1 MTFNGFISYSHAADG
16 RLAPAVQRGLHR
28 LAKPWNRRRAL
39 WIFRDQTGLSV
50 TPALWSSIQ
59 EALDGSE
66 WFVLLASPE
75 AAQSPWVN
83 REIEHWIATKPAN
96 RILPVLTD
104 GEWRWDPER
113 GDLSADSTAVPD
125 ALRGV
130 FTEEPLFLD
139 LRWTHDDPALSLKHA
154 RFRDAIAQL
163 AAPMHGLSKDELE
176 GEDIRQHRQAR
187 RLRRGAVAALALL
200 TAVASVTGVVA
211 RHNADRAASAR
222 VEAQRQTELA
232 SQERG
237 NAGRF
242 AEEAR
247 RQQENARAQEARA
260 RAAAVETKTQEKQA
274 RDQRAAAERA
284 AAEAKRQQENARKQ
298 QQLANRSRALA
309 EEQRKVAREQRELAA
324 QAARATEGQR
334 MIAEQQQLLAAQA
347 TAEAEK
353 QRTIARRQ
361 QWLAE
366 QSAAEARRQEA
377 IARENERQAK
387 EAAEEA
393 RRQEENAAEQKRI
406 TLVRRLFNRATAAL
420 GNDPAM
426 ALRLGIAADKIQP
439 SAETRAELAALITS
453 TRKLGATDEVVA
465 MAYGANDIIAAIGAD
480 YTLSLW
486 SVADPAVPVRLVTLD
501 DFPVFSFLSFGRDG
515 KTLTVVGGWDLQPML
530 LDVSD
535 PAKPVTICT
544 VPTTDA
550 VQAVLSPDGRTLA
563 AGDFD
568 GLWTLWDVADRESPA
583 KLGQIPGDG
592 LTPIVFSPDSR
603 TVVATGFS
611 TVSGKVWDIT
621 DRMSPAPLV
630 TLDGK
635 VRRAAFSPVRPLLA
649 THDPAGSLSIWDMG
663 DPAKPKKLSSQAA
676 RAIDVTFSSDGL
688 TLATSDIDGTARLW
702 DMTTDTPVHLVD
714 VNSND
719 GAALSMAFSR
729 DDRILSTL
737 AIDGT
742 LSLWTVE
749 AHGAP
754 KAVGRATG
762 ETRDGV
768 MAALSSDGRRLTTAH
783 GDGTASIFDVSN
795 PARPV
800 ERATVR
806 VTPKILNAAAVSPG
820 GDIIAALGWA
830 SEGFVTLTD
839 ISDPS
844 APAPLGQ
851 LPIGPFGSLLTFGPD
866 GKTLAVIEGRDV
878 VLWDLTDPRS
888 PVRLSELP
896 GGRLAG
902 PMAFSP
908 DGGTVAVAEGETVSL
923 WSLADRSKPVQTGRL
938 KGHSAYV
945 TSLAFSPDGRTLATG
960 SSDRT
965 AALWDVAGPIRRRQA
980 ILTGS
985 TTDVDVVAFDPD
997 GRTLATGTRDSVLTL
1012 WDVAEPSTP
1021 QRVSGL
1027 KRAELRSRA
1036 LLFHPDGHTLFSSG
1050 IDTSGTRAVVW
1061 DYSALN
1067 ALRAAPSQTACA
1079 VAGGGFTPDEWAAY
1093 VPETAYQPTCPR

>member
-16 RLAPAVQRGLHR
+16 RLAPAVQHGLHR
-28 LAKPWNRRRAL
+28 LAKPWHRRRAL

-59 EALDGSE
+59 EALDGSD

-83 REIEHWIATKPAN
+83 REIEHWIATKPAD
-96 RILPVLTD
+96 RILPVVTD
-104 GEWRWDPER
+104 GEWRWDPYR

-130 FTEEPLFLD
+130 FAEEPLFLD
-139 LRWTHDDPALSLKHA
+139 LRWTRDDQSLSLKDA

-176 GEDIRQHRQAR
+176 GEDVRQHRRSR

-200 TAVASVTGVVA
+200 TAVASITGVVA
-211 RHNADRAASAR
+211 GHNADRATVAS
-222 VEAQRQTELA
+222 VDAQRQRELA
-232 SQERG
+232 AQERG
-237 NAGRF
+237 NADRF

-260 RAAAVETKTQEKQA
+260 HAAAVETKTQEQLA
-274 RDQRAAAERA
+274 REQQKAAERA
-284 AAEAKRQQENARKQ
+284 AAEARRQQENARKQ

-309 EEQRKVAREQRELAA
+309 EEQQKVAREQRELAA

-334 MIAEQQQLLAAQA
+334 LIAEQQQLLAEQA

-361 QWLAE
+361 QWIAE

-377 IARENERQAK
+377 IARENERKAK

-406 TLVRRLFNRATAAL
+406 TLVRRLINRATAAL

-426 ALRLGIAADKIQP
+426 ALRLGIAAEKIQP
-439 SAETRAELAALITS
+439 GAETRAELAGLVTS
-453 TRKLGATDEVVA
+453 TRRVGATDDVLA
-465 MAYGANDIIAAIGAD
+465 MAYGANDIMAVIGAD

-486 SVADPAVPVRLVTLD
+486 SMAAPALPVRLVTFD

-515 KTLTVVGGWDLQPML
+515 KTLTVVGGWDLQPL
-530 LDVSD
+530 LIDVSN
-535 PAKPVTICT
+535 PAEPVTIST

-568 GLWTLWDVADRESPA
+568 GLWTLWDVADRENPA
-583 KLGQIPGDG
+583 RLGQIMGDS
-592 LTPIVFSPDSR
+592 LTPITFSPDSR
-603 TVVATGFS
+603 TVVAAGFS
-611 TVSGKVWDIT
+611 RTTGTVWDIT
-621 DRMSPAPLV
+621 DRMHPTQLA

-635 VRRAAFSPVRPLLA
+635 VRRAVFNPVRPLMA

-663 DPAKPKKLSSQAA
+663 DPAKPKKLYTEAVRAA
-676 RAIDVTFSSDGL
+676 DVTFSSDGL
-688 TLATSDIDGTARLW
+688 TLATSDRDGTARLW
-702 DMTTDTPVHLVD
+702 DLTENTPVHLAD
-714 VNSND
+714 VESND
-719 GAALSMAFSR
+719 GAALTMAFSP
-729 DDRILSTL
+729 DGRILSTV
-737 AIDGT
+737 AVDGT
-742 LSLWTVE
+742 LSLWTVK

-754 KAVGRATG
+754 KIIGRATG
-762 ETRDGV
+762 ENRIGV

-783 GDGTASIFDVSN
+783 VDGTASTWDLSD

-806 VTPKILNAAAVSPG
+806 VVPGLLDAAAVSPD
-820 GDIIAALGWA
+820 GDLLAAVNW
-830 SEGFVTLTD
+830 SSDGFVTLTD
-839 ISDPS
+839 LSDPS
-844 APAPLGQ
+844 APAPIGN
-851 LPIGPFGSLLTFGPD
+851 LPVGPFSFTLEFGPD
-866 GKTLAVIEGRDV
+866 GRTLAVAEGTDV
-878 VLWDLTDPRS
+878 MLWDLTDPRN
-888 PVRLSELP
+888 PVRLPELP
-896 GGRLAG
+896 GDEAAG
-902 PMAFSP
+902 PIAFSP
-908 DGGTVAVAEGETVSL
+908 DGGTVAVAESETVSL
-923 WSLADRSKPVQTGRL
+923 WSLADRSKPVRAGRL
-938 KGHSAYV
+938 KGHSAFV
-945 TSLAFSPDGRTLATG
+945 SSMAFSPDGRTLATG

-980 ILTGS
+980 ILTGN
-985 TTDVDVVAFDPD
+985 TTIVDAVAFSPD

-1021 QRVSGL
+1021 QRVGGL
-1027 KRAELRSRA
+1027 KGAELRSRA
-1036 LLFHPDGHTLFSSG
+1036 LLFHPDGHTLV
-1050 IDTSGTRAVVW
+1050 TSGRDQSGKRAAVW
-1061 DYSALN
+1061 DYSDLN

-1079 VAGGGFTPDEWAAY
+1079 VTGGGFTPDEWAAY
-1093 VPETAYQPTCPR
+1093 VPETPYQPTCPR